1 MGGIAQAMVF
11 LIPVAGAIGLFT
23 FLAVA
28 SWAENRRRERET
40 YYQYEFRKRLVEA
53 GKLDAT
59 ELGMLIRSEA
69 EVANERR
76 RQGLIVGGLV
86 LAGTG
91 VGLLLGLRFIED
103 AAVWMVGFIPLSI
116 GVAMLL
122 YTVLTPRQLPRTP
135 QSPR

>member
-1 MGGIAQAMVF
+1 MGGIAQGMVF

-53 GKLDAT
+53 GKLDAS
-59 ELGMLIRSEA
+59 ELERLMRSEA
-69 EVANERR
+69 DMTNERR
-76 RQGLIVGGLV
+76 RQGLVVAGVV

-103 AAVWMVGFIPLSI
+103 EAIWMVGFIPLAI
-116 GVAMLL
+116 GIAMLL
-122 YTVLTPRQLPRTP
+122 YTALAPRQ
-135 QSPR
+135 QHSAQ

>member
-1 MGGIAQAMVF
+1 MVF

-53 GKLDAT
+53 GKLDAN
-59 ELGMLIRSEA
+59 ELERLMRSEA
-69 EVANERR
+69 DMATERR
-76 RQGLIVGGLV
+76 RQGLAVGGLV

-103 AAVWMVGFIPLSI
+103 EAVWMVGFIPLAI

-122 YTVLTPRQLPRTP
+122 YTVFAPRQQR
-135 QSPR
+135 SAS